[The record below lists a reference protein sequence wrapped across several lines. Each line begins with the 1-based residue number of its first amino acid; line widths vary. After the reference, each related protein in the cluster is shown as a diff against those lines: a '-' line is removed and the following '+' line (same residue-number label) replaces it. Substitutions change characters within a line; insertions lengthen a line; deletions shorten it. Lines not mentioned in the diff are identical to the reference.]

1 MKQSS
6 RGGRRRIKE
15 TSSGH
20 SPATA
25 PFLMAARA
33 SWAPTF
39 GLRRRWNLHLRFVI
53 SASLIAFGSVIG
65 VGALALFL
73 PAGERPRVAGT
84 ASPDPPASFCERQ
97 AWLNL
102 DRNCLS
108 RRDLPWVAGERTA
121 RPVTVEVPPAAEDA
135 PEQPVTERHRI
146 ARAPEEEPASD
157 MTAPGRGLPVPPPAA
172 AEQRI
177 AKPAIE
183 PPVAPPAP
191 KKAAAEQHVAKPA
204 IESPVAPPAPKKA
217 AAERH
222 VAKPAIESQVVP
234 APPKKIARSG
244 RAARRSTNEALKT
257 VRRFGGETLH
267 DIPVSAYAADGTRR
281 SIVIRPTSVQDVY
294 YYSVP
299 R

>member
-1 MKQSS
+1 M
-6 RGGRRRIKE
+6 R
-15 TSSGH
+15 
-20 SPATA
+20 
-25 PFLMAARA
+25 
-33 SWAPTF
+33 
-39 GLRRRWNLHLRFVI
+39 LRFVI
-53 SASLIAFGSVIG
+53 SASLIAFGSIIG
-65 VGALALFL
+65 VSALALFL
-73 PAGERPRVAGT
+73 PVSERPRVPGT
-84 ASPDPPASFCERQ
+84 EIPDAPASLCERQ

-108 RRDLPWVAGERTA
+108 RRDLPWVAGQGTS
-121 RPVTVEVPPAAEDA
+121 RPVVVEAPPAAEDVR
-135 PEQPVTERHRI
+135 EQPSTERQRT
-146 ARAPEEEPASD
+146 ARAPLEPASD
-157 MTAPGRGLPVPPPAA
+157 MTAPERSSPVPPPAV

-183 PPVAPPAP
+183 SQVAPPP
-191 KKAAAEQHVAKPA
+191 RN
-204 IESPVAPPAPKKA
+204 A

-222 VAKPAIESQVVP
+222 VAKPVIASQVAP
-234 APPKKIARSG
+234 APPKKVVRSG
-244 RAARRSTNEALKT
+244 RAARRPTDEALKT

>member
-1 MKQSS
+1 
-6 RGGRRRIKE
+6 
-15 TSSGH
+15 
-20 SPATA
+20 
-25 PFLMAARA
+25 
-33 SWAPTF
+33 
-39 GLRRRWNLHLRFVI
+39 LHLRFVI
-53 SASLIAFGSVIG
+53 SASLIAFGSIIA

-73 PAGERPRVAGT
+73 PVSERPRVAGT
-84 ASPDPPASFCERQ
+84 EIPDPPASFCERQ

-108 RRDLPWVAGERTA
+108 RRDLPWVAGEGTA
-121 RPVTVEVPPAAEDA
+121 RPVRVEVPPAAEDA
-135 PEQPVTERHRI
+135 REQPLTQPQRT
-146 ARAPEEEPASD
+146 ARAPQEPASD
-157 MTAPGRGLPVPPPAA
+157 MTAPERGLPAPPPAA
-172 AEQRI
+172 PEQRV

-183 PPVAPPAP
+183 PQVAPPAL

-204 IESPVAPPAPKKA
+204 IES
-217 AAERH
+217 
-222 VAKPAIESQVVP
+222 QVVP
-234 APPKKIARSG
+234 AQPKKVVRSG

>member
-1 MKQSS
+1 
-6 RGGRRRIKE
+6 
-15 TSSGH
+15 
-20 SPATA
+20 
-25 PFLMAARA
+25 
-33 SWAPTF
+33 
-39 GLRRRWNLHLRFVI
+39 LHLRFVI

-73 PAGERPRVAGT
+73 PATERPRVAGT
-84 ASPDPPASFCERQ
+84 EIPDPPASFCERQ

-108 RRDLPWVAGERTA
+108 RRDLPWVAGEGTA
-121 RPVTVEVPPAAEDA
+121 RPLTVEAPPAAEDA

-183 PPVAPPAP
+183 P
-191 KKAAAEQHVAKPA
+191 
-204 IESPVAPPAPKKA
+204 PVAPPAPKKA